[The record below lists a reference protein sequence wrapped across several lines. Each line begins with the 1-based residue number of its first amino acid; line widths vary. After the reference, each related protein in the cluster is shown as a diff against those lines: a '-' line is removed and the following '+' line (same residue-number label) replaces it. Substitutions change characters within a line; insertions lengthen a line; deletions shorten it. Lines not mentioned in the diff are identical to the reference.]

1 MPSVKQFVK
10 PLTQCQER
18 ERRNVSAFFVL
29 NIFWNFPGYP
39 LIIVSREYVLVGK
52 NKFRIR
58 NQSSCVTALVLLV
71 GAHDLEFSIFDFV
84 VEA

>member
-1 MPSVKQFVK
+1 MINNAVQAVNAGQELEQRHISV
-10 PLTQCQER
+10 L
-18 ERRNVSAFFVL
+18 FVL
-29 NIFWNFPGYP
+29 NVFWNFPGYP